1 MLTELII
8 RYSSVRFLFW
18 IFCCILSLMFVLKV
32 AVEMKMRELIA
43 DDAFLA
49 YVQPIPNPRHEKG
62 KPGGGNNK

>member
-1 MLTELII
+1 MLTD
-8 RYSSVRFLFW
+8 RVNYTVFVSFLFW

-43 DDAFLA
+43 DDAFLD